1 MLDCHADLLPPFTR
15 PCSSASTSNCLRTA
29 MSMQVALAPA
39 GKPERAAIDTHVL
52 ARVSLTYLALT
63 PTERKVADALLAD
76 PVAFTRM
83 PMARIEKMAGASSP
97 SIMRFCR
104 AIGYKGLADLKLALA
119 ESLAASEARSVGR
132 GGALQV
138 LDYSEQRIELLRQL
152 LGSAELRQAALTLS
166 KASRIGCFASHE
178 LGMAAT
184 YARDVLLRHGLAA
197 TIAATGFNCSP
208 QFATD
213 DNLSEGSVALCF
225 CHGMPDAVL
234 FDRLQHYRAHGLAVV
249 MLSDVALPAFV
260 PKTVDL
266 VLGSTC
272 PSAGAAAL
280 FAHCLATD
288 ILLAELAAL
297 PPQAQRNSGPVMNTR
312 V

>member
-1 MLDCHADLLPPFTR
+1 
-15 PCSSASTSNCLRTA
+15 
-29 MSMQVALAPA
+29 MSVQVAAEPT
-39 GKPERAAIDTHVL
+39 GRPDRAAIDTHVL
-52 ARVSLTYLALT
+52 ARVSLTYCALT

-76 PVAFTRM
+76 PAAFTRM
-83 PMARIEKMAGASSP
+83 PMARIERMAGASSP

-104 AIGYKGLADLKLALA
+104 AVGYKGLTDLKLALA
-119 ESLAASEARSVGR
+119 GSLAASEARSAGK
-132 GGALQV
+132 GGAMQL
-138 LDYSEQRIELLRQL
+138 LDYSEQKIEQLRQL
-152 LGSAELRQAALTLS
+152 LGSAELRQAALMLS
-166 KASRIGCFASHE
+166 RASRIGCFASHE

-208 QFATD
+208 LFAAD
-213 DNLSEGSVALCF
+213 DKHAVGSVALCF

-234 FDRLQHYRAHGLAVV
+234 FDRLQHYRLHGLTVV

-260 PKTVDL
+260 PKTVNL

-297 PPQAQRNSGPVMNTR
+297 PPQAHRDSSAVMNTS